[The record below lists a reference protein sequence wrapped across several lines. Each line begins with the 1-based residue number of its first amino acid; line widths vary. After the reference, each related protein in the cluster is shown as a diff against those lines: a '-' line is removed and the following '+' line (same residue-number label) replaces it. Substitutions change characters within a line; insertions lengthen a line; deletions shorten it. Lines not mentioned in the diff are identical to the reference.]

1 MENKGAKISIK
12 SFITSFAIIFALMI
26 TAGILTQ
33 TISPGEYQR
42 NVNDNGIVEIV
53 PDTYEHV
60 YGVNY
65 NFFRVFTAPFE
76 ILFTEDAPIVI
87 MISVFILIISG
98 AISIMRKTG
107 LLDYI
112 INKVTL
118 KYIDKRYK
126 LMGIIILIF
135 MLFGALLGI
144 FEETIP
150 LIPII
155 VSLSYALG
163 WDIMTGLGMSLI
175 AAGFGFSSSIANPF
189 STGIAQQ
196 IAGLPL
202 FSGMTEVLPGVL
214 LIFMAMSVKHI
225 IISGKIMDTLLYGIS
240 NIAGISGQYT
250 GTVFIFSVILF
261 LNLFVGSAS
270 AKAFLT
276 LPVLIPLSDLM
287 NITRQTTV
295 LAFTLGDGFT
305 NLIYPT
311 NAVLLIALGIT
322 GVSYSKWFK
331 FIWKIELLMIF
342 MSLFYLFIASKINYG
357 PF

>member
-1 MENKGAKISIK
+1 M
-12 SFITSFAIIFALMI
+12 
-26 TAGILTQ
+26 
-33 TISPGEYQR
+33 
-42 NVNDNGIVEIV
+42 
-53 PDTYEHV
+53 
-60 YGVNY
+60 
-65 NFFRVFTAPFE
+65 
-76 ILFTEDAPIVI
+76 
-87 MISVFILIISG
+87 FILIMIIYIILSNFISALSDYNLIVISLVFLISG
-98 AISIMRKTG
+98 
-107 LLDYI
+107 
-112 INKVTL
+112 
-118 KYIDKRYK
+118 
-126 LMGIIILIF
+126 
-135 MLFGALLGI
+135 
-144 FEETIP
+144 
-150 LIPII
+150 
-155 VSLSYALG
+155 
-163 WDIMTGLGMSLI
+163 
-175 AAGFGFSSSIANPF
+175 F
-189 STGIAQQ
+189 STGI
-196 IAGLPL
+196 ISGKKIKETVKIF

-240 NIAGISGQYT
+240 NIAGISGQFT
-250 GTVFIFSVILF
+250 GTVFIFAVILF